1 MKSNIK
7 KLVSSLLTGIVC
19 LSAIPVIP
27 AANPI
32 SAKAE
37 IKQNWNKDG
46 YDFEMWSEYND
57 SVNMTPGSNGTFTC
71 SWNNSHNCLFRAGRK
86 FSNSPTWSSLGGI
99 AVTYDVDYR
108 PNGNS
113 YLCIYGWTRNPL
125 VEYYIVDSYGTWRPP
140 GEGPSMRKV
149 GVTSLDGATYEI
161 YSGTHDGPSIETG
174 VTHFNQYWSV
184 RDGGKKRTSGTIN
197 VDKHFAE
204 WEKHNMKMG
213 GMYEVA
219 LNVEGWESSGQAT
232 VKKNQLSLGQ
242 PSPDPDPEPDPDP
255 LPEGVLLYSSFDKS
269 TSSWSGRGGASI
281 EQDKD
286 NYYAG
291 SNSIFVSGRTET
303 WNGAE
308 IMLDTSTFVP
318 GKTYSFSGAV
328 LQKSGAAV
336 DMKMTL
342 QYSLDSK
349 ENYDEIVLK
358 EVKSGQWTDLSN
370 TSFTI
375 PAGAESLV
383 LYFEA
388 PDDKTDFYVDEV
400 TIAEKGKASS
410 IVTGKG
416 VINGKEQ
423 NDPVPDPDPDPVL
436 IPDSK
441 VRGDFDGDNKI
452 DGFDLA
458 LAREY
463 VLDQFAGTTAK
474 FNMNIVDLNGDGSF
488 NVADVVSLSK
498 FILGE
503 NKKFAS
509 PAAVTTTTAPIPVYT
524 TTTEIKDGPGNFFMK
539 QIEGKMVLS
548 APSNFNSKRS
558 GVDYGKVDK
567 VTYYSKDGKCNK
579 NMNVILPAGY
589 SSSEKYPVL
598 YVLHGIGGNEQ
609 SMLDM
614 GVQTMLGNLLADKEC
629 EKMIIVCPNMLTGQG
644 GGGFGGFGFDQETMR
659 KYDLIRED
667 IENSIMP
674 YMEEHYS
681 VKTGRENTAI
691 TGFSLG
697 GREAL
702 YTGIT
707 RSELYGYVG
716 GACSA
721 PGIFPTTDNF
731 MTHEGSLKQTSQFKP
746 SVMPSM
752 ILMSA
757 AANDSVVAITE
768 NYPETYHKALQANG
782 VEHLWQVI
790 PNGDHGGATVTPHMY
805 NFLRFVFKA

>member
-1 MKSNIK
+1 MKGNIK
-7 KLVSSLLTGIVC
+7 KLVSGVVTGIMC
-19 LSAIPVIP
+19 LSAMPVIP

-32 SAKAE
+32 SANAE
-37 IKQNWNKDG
+37 IKQNWTKDG

-57 SVNMTPGSNGTFTC
+57 NVNMTPGSSGTFTC
-71 SWNNSHNCLFRAGRK
+71 SWNNSHNCLFRAGKK
-86 FSNSPTWSSLGGI
+86 FSNSPTWSSLGDI
-99 AVTYDVDYR
+99 AVEFDVDYR

-140 GEGPSMRKV
+140 GEGPYMKKV
-149 GVTSLDGATYEI
+149 GTTTVDGAMYEI
-161 YSGTHDGPSIETG
+161 YSGTHDGPSIEPG

-184 RDGGKKRTSGTIN
+184 RDGSQKRTSGTIH
-197 VDKHFAE
+197 VDKHFAQ
-204 WEKHNMKMG
+204 WEKNGMKMG

-232 VKKNQLSLGQ
+232 VKKNNLFLGK
-242 PSPDPDPEPDPDP
+242 SPDPEPDPDP
-255 LPEGVLLYSSFDKS
+255 LPEGVLFYSSFDKT
-269 TSSWSGRGGASI
+269 TSPWSGRGGATI
-281 EQDKD
+281 EQDKK

-291 SNSIFVSGRTET
+291 DNGLYISGRTET

-308 IMLDTSTFVP
+308 CMLDSSTFVP

-328 LQKSGAAV
+328 LQKSGADV
-336 DMKMTL
+336 DMKLTL
-342 QYSLDSK
+342 QYDLDGK
-349 ENYDEIVLK
+349 ANYDEIALK
-358 EVKSGQWTDLSN
+358 TVASGKWTDLSN

-375 PAGAESLV
+375 PAGAENLT

-388 PDDKTDFYVDEV
+388 PDDKTDFYIDEV

-410 IVTGKG
+410 IVSGKG
-416 VINGKEQ
+416 VIDGKEQ
-423 NDPVPDPDPDPVL
+423 NNTDPDPDPDPVL
-436 IPDSK
+436 VPNSK
-441 VRGDFDGDNKI
+441 IRGDFDGDNKI

-463 VLDQFAGTTAK
+463 VLDQFAGTTVK

-488 NVADVVSLSK
+488 NVADIVSLSK
-498 FILGE
+498 FILGDA
-503 NKKFAS
+503 NKFAQ
-509 PAAVTTTTAPIPVYT
+509 PVATTTTTTAKIVTTTTT
-524 TTTEIKDGPGNFFMK
+524 TKGGGDSSGYMK
-539 QIEGKMVLS
+539 QIANDMQIN
-548 APSNFNSKRS
+548 APSNFNSERS

-567 VTYYSKDGKCNK
+567 VTYYSKDGQCNK
-579 NMNVILPAGY
+579 QMNVVLPAGY
-589 SSSEKYPVL
+589 NANEKYPVL

-614 GVQTMLGNLLADKEC
+614 GVKTMLGNLLADGKC

-644 GGGFGGFGFDQETMR
+644 GGGGMFGGFDQETMR

-721 PGIFPTTDNF
+721 PGIFPTKDNF

-746 SVMPSM
+746 SVMPIM

-768 NYPETYHKALQANG
+768 NYPETYHKALESNG

-790 PNGDHGGATVTPHMY
+790 PQGDHGGATVTPHMY
-805 NFLRFVFKA
+805 NFMRYVFKG

>member
-1 MKSNIK
+1 MKGNIK
-7 KLVSSLLTGIVC
+7 KLVSGMVTGIMC

-32 SAKAE
+32 SANAE
-37 IKQNWNKDG
+37 IKQNWTKDG

-57 SVNMTPGSNGTFTC
+57 NVSMTPGSSGTFTC
-71 SWNNSHNCLFRAGRK
+71 SWNNSHNCLFRAGKK
-86 FSNSPTWSSLGGI
+86 FSNSPTWSSLGSI

-140 GEGPSMRKV
+140 GEGPNMKKV
-149 GVTSLDGATYEI
+149 GTTTVDGATYEI
-161 YSGTHDGPSIETG
+161 YSGTHDGPSIEQG

-204 WEKHNMKMG
+204 WEKHSMKMG

-232 VKKNQLSLGQ
+232 VKKNVLTMGED
-242 PSPDPDPEPDPDP
+242 PIPDPDPDPDP
-255 LPEGVLLYSSFDKS
+255 LPEGVLLYSSFDKT
-269 TSSWSGRGGASI
+269 TSPWSGRGGATI

-291 SNSIFVSGRTET
+291 GNGLYVSGRTET

-308 IMLDTSTFVP
+308 LSLDSTTFVP

-328 LQKSGAAV
+328 LQKSGSDV
-336 DMKMTL
+336 DMKLTL
-342 QYSLDSK
+342 QYSLSGKD
-349 ENYDEIVLK
+349 NYDEIALK
-358 EVKSGQWTDLSN
+358 SVKSGQWTDLSN

-375 PAGAESLV
+375 PSGAENLV

-416 VINGKEQ
+416 YIDGKQQ
-423 NDPVPDPDPDPVL
+423 NNTDPDPDPDPVL
-436 IPDSK
+436 IPNSK
-441 VRGDFDGDNKI
+441 IRGDFDGDNKI

-488 NVADVVSLSK
+488 NVADIVALSK
-498 FILGE
+498 FILG
-503 NKKFAS
+503 NSNKFAE
-509 PAAVTTTTAPIPVYT
+509 PVLTTTTTAPKIMT
-524 TTTEIKDGPGNFFMK
+524 TTTTTTKGGDSSGYMK
-539 QIEGKMVLS
+539 SIANDMQIN

-558 GVDYGKVDK
+558 GVDYGKIDT
-567 VTYYSKDGKCNK
+567 VTYYSKDGKCDK
-579 NMNVILPAGY
+579 KMKVVLPAGY

-609 SMLDM
+609 SMIDM
-614 GVQTMLGNLLADKEC
+614 GVQTMLGNLLADGKC

-644 GGGFGGFGFDQETMR
+644 GGGFGFDQETMR

-746 SVMPSM
+746 SVMPIM

-768 NYPETYHKALQANG
+768 NYPETYHKALQSNN

-790 PNGDHGGATVTPHMY
+790 PQGDHGGATVTPHMY
-805 NFLRFVFKA
+805 NFLRYVFKG